1 MKLPP
6 LKALP
11 FFEAVARL
19 NSFSKAADELNVSQ
33 SAVSHQIHQLEAYLG
48 EDLFTRQGRY
58 LSLTEDGRH
67 YLDSIS
73 SALFQIERAS
83 EQVQGKVDRQVR
95 MALFSSFAVRWLI
108 PRLPSLQ
115 RQHPEVDLTLE
126 MMNESPHLS
135 DRVADCFISLHN
147 DRRGFTCDLIYRERL
162 FVICS
167 RNYWQQLSAELM
179 QEGLI
184 DTPEPDR
191 LDPALLLRC
200 PLLSTY
206 HIFGEH
212 RDDWRRWFDAMD
224 IPLPANARIQN
235 FSHMLLA
242 LEAARHHQGLAL
254 TNDYMYAVHEDP
266 DLVRL
271 PCHTLVTGDCFYF
284 AYKTSRRQEPGIR
297 ILRQWIRQQALSSGL
312 LNPEVEDPGLY

>member
-19 NSFSKAADELNVSQ
+19 NSFSKAANELNVSQ

-48 EDLFTRQGRY
+48 EELFTRQGRY
-58 LSLTEDGRH
+58 LSLTEEGRH
-67 YLDSIS
+67 YLDAIS

-83 EQVQGKVDRQVR
+83 GQVQGKVDTQLR

-108 PRLPSLQ
+108 PRLTTLQ
-115 RQHPEVDLTLE
+115 RQHPEIDLTLE
-126 MMNESPHLS
+126 MMNQSPHLS
-135 DRVADCFISLHN
+135 DRVADCFITVHN
-147 DRRGFTCDLIYRERL
+147 DQRGFTYDLIYREKL
-162 FVICS
+162 FAICS
-167 RNYWQQLSAELM
+167 RSYWHQLSAELM
-179 QEGLI
+179 QEGII
-184 DTPEPDR
+184 DSPSPDR
-191 LDPALLLRC
+191 LDPKVLTRC
-200 PLLSTY
+200 PLLSAF

-212 RDDWRRWFDAMD
+212 KDDWRRWFNEVD
-224 IPLPANARIQN
+224 ITLPPTTRIQN

-254 TNDYMYAVHEDP
+254 ANDYMYPIHDDP

-284 AYKTSRRQEPGIR
+284 AFKTSRRQEPGIKT
-297 ILRQWIRQQALSSGL
+297 LRQWIRQQAISSGL
-312 LNPEVEDPGLY
+312 LNPGLEEPSVY